1 MQKFQY
7 KAKNNRGEIVAG
19 MVKANN
25 QSEAE
30 QILIKH
36 NLVPTEMINDK
47 QEIFAN
53 IFVSK
58 VSARD
63 RAVFSRQLATM
74 LSAGLSLTK
83 SISILITQSRTKQ
96 IKDIFLEVYKDL
108 EEGYSLSSAL
118 AKHPECFDR
127 VYVSVVSSGES
138 TGKLDLV
145 LNELANQ
152 LEKDSQF
159 SSKVKSSLYYP
170 IFIFSVLI
178 VAGVLLLAFVIPK
191 LRSMFDQSGQDLP
204 IMTKILLGMSTFMQ
218 SWWWLVIILIAG
230 IVIFL
235 RFWSNTPA
243 GARVINNFQITLPGV
258 RGIFEGLYMYRFTR
272 IMSMLVGAGVPLLDA
287 LRIGA
292 TVIDNVIYEESIMGI
307 SNQVERGVPLSTEML
322 KDPYFPPL
330 IGQMIA
336 VGEETGELDKV
347 LSKVAD
353 YYEESTSN
361 ITKTISSLVE
371 PAILVLVG
379 LSVAFIVFAIY
390 LPIYQLNSSVG

>member
-7 KAKNNRGEIVAG
+7 KAKNNRGEIVSG
-19 MVKANN
+19 TVKANN
-25 QSEAE
+25 QGEAE
-30 QILIKH
+30 KILIKH
-36 NLVPTEMINDK
+36 NLVPTEMNADRG
-47 QEIFAN
+47 EFFSG

-83 SISILITQSRTKQ
+83 AISILVNQARTKQ
-96 IKDIFLEVYKDL
+96 IKEIFLAVYKDL

-118 AKHPECFDR
+118 AKHPEAFDK
-127 VYVSVVSSGES
+127 VYISIVSSGES
-138 TGKLDLV
+138 TGKLDIV
-145 LNELANQ
+145 LQELAGQ

-159 SSKVKSSLYYP
+159 NSKVKSSLYYP
-170 IFIFSVLI
+170 AFIFGVLI
-178 VAGVLLLAFVIPK
+178 IAGIMLLTFVVPK
-191 LRSMFDQSGQDLP
+191 LRTMFDQSGKDLP
-204 IMTKILLGMSTFMQ
+204 IMTKVLLGMSGFMQ
-218 SWWWLVIILIAG
+218 YWWWLVIIVIIG
-230 IVIFL
+230 IIMFVK
-235 RFWSNTPA
+235 FWSNTQS
-243 GARVINNFQITLPGV
+243 GARIINNFEITIPGISA
-258 RGIFEGLYMYRFTR
+258 IFEGLYMYRFTK

-287 LRIGA
+287 LRIGGA
-292 TVIDNVIYEESIMGI
+292 VIDNVIYEESIMGI
-307 SNQVERGVPLSTEML
+307 SNQVERGIPLSTELL

-330 IGQMIA
+330 IGQMVA

-371 PAILVLVG
+371 PAILVIVG